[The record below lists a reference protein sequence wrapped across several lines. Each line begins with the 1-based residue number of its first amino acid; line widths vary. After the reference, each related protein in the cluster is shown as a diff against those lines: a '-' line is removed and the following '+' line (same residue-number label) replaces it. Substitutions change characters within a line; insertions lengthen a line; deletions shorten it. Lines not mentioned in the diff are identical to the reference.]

1 MDGWAFLPAGFSVPF
16 KTPFVEMFSLFDQLS
31 RYVSEWLGSPVAFA
45 GAIILVALWAAS
57 GPYFGWSDTHQLI
70 VNTGTTIATFWM
82 MFLLQSSQNRDTKA
96 IHTKLDE
103 LIRVSDARNEIM
115 LAEDISPAELERLK
129 QQLQRGI

>member
-1 MDGWAFLPAGFSVPF
+1 
-16 KTPFVEMFSLFDQLS
+16 MFYLNEHFERLS
-31 RYVSEWLGSPVAFA
+31 RLVSEWLGTPLAFV
-45 GAIILVALWAAS
+45 GAIVLVLLWALS

-70 VNTGTTIATFWM
+70 INTGTTILTFWM
-82 MFLLQSSQNRDTKA
+82 VFLLQSSQNRDTKA

-129 QQLQRGI
+129 QQLQRGA

>member
-1 MDGWAFLPAGFSVPF
+1 MN
-16 KTPFVEMFSLFDQLS
+16 EQFDQLS
-31 RYVSEWLGSPVAFA
+31 RHVSEWLGTPVAFII
-45 GAIILVALWAAS
+45 AIILVAVWAAF
-57 GPYFGWSDTHQLI
+57 GPYFNWNDTHQLV

-103 LIRVSDARNEIM
+103 LIRVTDARNEIM

-129 QQLQRGI
+129 QQLQGEV

>member
-1 MDGWAFLPAGFSVPF
+1 MI
-16 KTPFVEMFSLFDQLS
+16 SLFDQLS
-31 RYVSEWLGSPVAFA
+31 RHVSEWLGTPVAFI
-45 GAIILVALWAAS
+45 GAIVLVALWALS

-70 VNTGTTIATFWM
+70 INTGTTILTFWM

-96 IHTKLDE
+96 IHAKLDE

-129 QQLQRGI
+129 QQLQREAE

>member
-1 MDGWAFLPAGFSVPF
+1 
-16 KTPFVEMFSLFDQLS
+16 MFSLFDQLS

-57 GPYFGWSDTHQLI
+57 GPYFDWSDTHQLI
-70 VNTGTTIATFWM
+70 VNTGTTILTFWM
-82 MFLLQSSQNRDTKA
+82 VFLLQSSQNRDTKA